1 MIKKLL
7 GAILSAFVFIALFV
21 YFIYIFYQ
29 GSVVTGDVPMFMFL
43 FILIFFVI
51 PLVGVVV
58 ALIYRIQEILEGEEE
73 EAKKY

>member
-1 MIKKLL
+1 MVKKLL
-7 GAILSAFVFIALFV
+7 GAILSALVFIAIFI

-29 GSVVTGDVPMFMFL
+29 GSVATGEVPMFMFL
-43 FILIFFVI
+43 FILIFFVV
-51 PLVGVVV
+51 PLVGVVI